1 MGPSPAGLVFR
12 WPTRYRFRVRYQVF
26 RWGMSL
32 STAMLFT
39 QCGPSPVR
47 DVQRAEFANWLRTAD
62 VSPYAAVYHQPFS
75 GRLVV
80 GPSVDPPL
88 SGLPAAVLEQGT
100 LRLTLES
107 GDATRTVPRNRP
119 VALGGWFLRITGD
132 RRSSF
137 VTIFSARY
145 DANPPGWFAVDSSF
159 VVDGV
164 LEPPANVSVRRMLG
178 LDGVTIEASH
188 AGVFVATMTGEDVR
202 LTVYRMPESGSEEQ
216 ELSIFFR
223 DPTNGNGTYT
233 AGRFLTLRPLGDGGY
248 VADFNRARNPFCAYN
263 PVYPCPLPWPGN
275 QIDAPVLAGERYN
288 GGGLET
294 SG

>member
-1 MGPSPAGLVFR
+1 MFR
-12 WPTRYRFRVRYQVF
+12 CLTRYRFRVRFHVF
-26 RWGMSL
+26 RWGMSVAIATTL
-32 STAMLFT
+32 V

-75 GRLVV
+75 GRLVM
-80 GPSVDPPL
+80 GPSVDAPL
-88 SGLPAAVLEQGT
+88 SGLPAAVLEQNT

-107 GDATRTVPRNRP
+107 GDETRTVPRNRP
-119 VALGGWFLRITGD
+119 VALGEWFVRVTGD

-137 VTIFSARY
+137 VTVYSARY
-145 DANPPGWFAVDSSF
+145 DANPPGWFAIDSSF
-159 VVDGV
+159 VVEGV
-164 LEPPANVSVRRMLG
+164 IEPPENATVRPMLG
-178 LDGVTIEASH
+178 LDGVRIEASL
-188 AGVFVATMTGEDVR
+188 AGAFVATMAAEDIR
-202 LTVYRMPESGSEEQ
+202 LTVYRMPEPGSEEQ

-223 DPTNGNGTYT
+223 DATNGNGTYT
-233 AGRFLTLRPLGDGGY
+233 AGRFLTLRPLGSDRF

-275 QIDAPVLAGERYN
+275 EIDTAVQAGERYN
-288 GGGLET
+288 GEGLEV